1 MITLNIIIIAI
12 TCLVSYLAFSN
23 ETLMDKLI
31 FYPPSITRDNQWYRF
46 ITSGFIH
53 ADMMHL
59 GFNMLTLYFFGR
71 NLEYIYS
78 SYFGVSQLWY
88 LILYISA
95 LIVSQIP
102 SFLKNKNN
110 YYYKSLGASGAVSAI
125 VFSMIL
131 LMPWSTLYVFIIPV
145 PAIIY
150 AIFYLGYSVYMNR
163 KAGDSIN
170 NDARTWGAVHG
181 IIFKIALLTEVLNIF
196 FQEISHPNIHLNA
209 SYFNWSKG

>member
-88 LILYISA
+88 LTLYISA

-150 AIFYLGYSVYMNR
+150 AIFYLGYSVYMSR
-163 KAGDSIN
+163 KGGDSIN
-170 NDARTWGAVHG
+170 HDAHIWGAVYG
-181 IIFKIALLTEVLNIF
+181 IIFSIALHPDVLNIF
-196 FQEISHPNIHLNA
+196 FQEMSHPHFDLTP
-209 SYFNWSKG
+209 

>member
-1 MITLNIIIIAI
+1 MITINIIVITI
-12 TCLVSYLAFSN
+12 TCIVSYLAFSN
-23 ETLMDKLI
+23 ETLMNKLI

-46 ITSGFIH
+46 VTSGFIH

-71 NLEYIYS
+71 NLEYIYA

-88 LILYISA
+88 LILYLSA

-102 SFLKNKNN
+102 SYLKNKNN

-150 AIFYLGYSVYMNR
+150 AIFYLGYSVYMSR
-163 KAGDSIN
+163 KGGDSIN
-170 NDARTWGAVHG
+170 HDAHIWGAV
-181 IIFKIALLTEVLNIF
+181 
-196 FQEISHPNIHLNA
+196 
-209 SYFNWSKG
+209 